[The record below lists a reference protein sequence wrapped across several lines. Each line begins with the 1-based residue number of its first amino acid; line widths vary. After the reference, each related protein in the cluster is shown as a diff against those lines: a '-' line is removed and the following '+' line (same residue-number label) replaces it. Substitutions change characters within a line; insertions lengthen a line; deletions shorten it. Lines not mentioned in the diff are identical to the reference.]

1 MATQYTNN
9 TTPAFISYTPEG
21 GGELREIRF
30 HSVISEA
37 HGAASQVTKFPVQT
51 GFVIS
56 NNTIRQNRKIT
67 IQGIITNT
75 VLEGAKNDYVYGSN
89 NSRTVFAELES
100 IVNLGEVCHV
110 VTNLGEYDK
119 VIFTTFN
126 TKQAQ
131 GMTDAMEFTITGE
144 EVQIS
149 TTVAGTAP
157 KIMTFKALTGAKLEN
172 RIAALTVAGID
183 ICGDASLSE
192 CTMDMGQDYIMKD
205 FDTAGNPVS
214 TTLLATGQD
223 AVTGGWMYDMH
234 TSATELYQTTVAGV
248 QSVVGDT
255 QDFLSKAT
263 SGFNP
268 VGDCLVGAGVDAAE
282 DLVTDVLTTEM
293 GELKKSLYGALY
305 STMGLTDNEYGQTL
319 IHAGVG
325 CIVRGVTNNPET
337 RFPYSPG
344 EGLPTVANMVEGIFR
359 QSEAVALPDTNQVIN
374 GVVAQSTVL
383 TKIDC

>member
-1 MATQYTNN
+1 MATQYTYKP
-9 TTPAFISYTPEG
+9 TPAYISYTPES
-21 GGELREIRF
+21 GGELRELKF

-37 HGAASQVTKFPVQT
+37 HGASAQVTKFPVQT

-75 VLEGAKNDYVYGSN
+75 VLDGAKNDYTYGSN
-89 NSRTVFAELES
+89 NSKTMFAELES
-100 IVNLGEVCHV
+100 VVNLGEVCHV
-110 VTNLGEYDK
+110 VTNLGTYDK

-157 KIMTFKALTGAKLEN
+157 KIMTFKALSGAQEIN
-172 RIAALTVAGID
+172 RISALRAAGID
-183 ICGDASLSE
+183 VCDDATVSE
-192 CTMDMGQDYIMKD
+192 CVMDMGQDYIIKD

-214 TTLLATGQD
+214 TTLVSAGQD
-223 AVTGGWMYDMH
+223 AVTGSWLYDMH
-234 TSATELYQTTVAGV
+234 TSATELYRTGVTGV
-248 QSVVGDT
+248 QTVVGST
-255 QDFLSKAT
+255 QDMLSKAT

-268 VGDCLVGAGVDAAE
+268 VGDCLVGATAGVAE
-282 DLVTDVLTTEM
+282 DVVTDVLNTEM

-305 STMGLTDNEYGQTL
+305 STMGLTDDEYGQTL

-325 CIVRGVTNNPET
+325 CLVRGVTNNPET

-344 EGLPTVANMVEGIFR
+344 EGLPTVPNIVEGIFR
-359 QSEAVALPDTNQVIN
+359 QSEAIALPDTNQVIN
-374 GVVAQSTVL
+374 GVVAQPTTI

>member
-1 MATQYTNN
+1 MSTV
-9 TTPAFISYTPEG
+9 TPAYISYTPES

-37 HGAASQVTKFPVQT
+37 HGATSQVTKFPVQT

-56 NNTIRQNRKIT
+56 NNTIRQNRKVT

-126 TKQAQ
+126 IKQAQ

-172 RIAALTVAGID
+172 RIAALSVAGID

-214 TTLLATGQD
+214 TTLIATGQD
-223 AVTGGWMYDMH
+223 AVTGSWFYDMH
-234 TSATELYQTTVAGV
+234 TSATELYQSGVAVAQDALGE
-248 QSVVGDT
+248 T
-255 QDFLSKAT
+255 QDFLGKIT

-268 VGDCLVGAGVDAAE
+268 VGDCLVDGAVDVAQTATE
-282 DLVTDVLTTEM
+282 DLLNTEM
-293 GELKKSLYGALY
+293 GKLKKSLYGALY
-305 STMGLTDNEYGQTL
+305 STMEMTDNEYGQTL

-325 CIVRGVTNNPET
+325 CLVRGVTNNPET
-337 RFPYSPG
+337 RFPYQPG
-344 EGLPTVANMVEGIFR
+344 ESLPTVGNIIESVFN
-359 QSEAVALPDTNQVIN
+359 QSEAITAPDTNQVIN
-374 GVVAQSTVL
+374 GVVAQATVI